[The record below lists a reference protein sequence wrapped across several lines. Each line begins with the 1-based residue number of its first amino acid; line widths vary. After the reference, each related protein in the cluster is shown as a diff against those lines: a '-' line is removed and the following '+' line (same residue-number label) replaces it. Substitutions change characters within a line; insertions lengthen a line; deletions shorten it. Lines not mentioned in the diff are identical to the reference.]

1 MFAFRHLCQRN
12 GARLSR
18 RSLLQ
23 VGALAGTG
31 LTLVDLLRARATASE
46 TAPLRSCIQVYLGG
60 GPSHF
65 ETFDPKPDAPKE
77 IRGPYS
83 PIETNNPGVLVC
95 ETLPKLATVADKYSL
110 VRSCC
115 HQNTGHG
122 GGHREILTGYKSASL
137 EFELPHDYPVAGAV
151 VAKVRGATQRGMPT
165 FMQLGGSAGDADPAF
180 LGPAFGSFPVYST
193 GKPVGL
199 EVNPSVKLNRLEER
213 RYLRSQFDAWQRQ
226 GDSGRLMDSLDSLEQ
241 QAFEMLSSSA
251 THDAFDMKKESEA
264 MRKRYG
270 DHDAGKSCLLARRFV
285 EAGAGF
291 VSIRM
296 GSWDH
301 HGNAGGTVT
310 SGMQDNAPK
319 MDQSV
324 SALIADLAERGLSE
338 QVLVLVWGEFGRTPR
353 INSSNGRDHWPQA
366 MSVLLAG
373 GGLKTGQV
381 IGATN
386 RKGEHPI
393 DGACSP
399 GDILATVYRQ
409 LGIDI
414 HREFT
419 NNRGRPI
426 PILSNGA
433 AIDELV

>member
-1 MFAFRHLCQRN
+1 MFGFRHRCQQN
-12 GARLSR
+12 GPRLSR
-18 RSLLQ
+18 RSLIQ

-31 LTLVDLLRARATASE
+31 LTLVDLLRARGVASE
-46 TAPLRSCIQVYLGG
+46 TAPLRSVIQVYLGG

-77 IRGPYS
+77 IRGPYL
-83 PIETNNPGVLVC
+83 PIETNNPGVFVC

-110 VRSCC
+110 IRSCC

-165 FMQLGGSAGDADPAF
+165 FMQLGGSNDGDPAF
-180 LGPAFGSFPVYST
+180 LGPAYGSFKVYST
-193 GKPVGL
+193 GKPIGL
-199 EVNPSVKLNRLEER
+199 NVNPSVKLNRLEDR
-213 RYLRSQFDAWQRQ
+213 RYLRAAFDTWKRD
-226 GDSGRLMDSLDSLEQ
+226 GDTGRLMESMDSLEQ
-241 QAFEMLSSSA
+241 QAFEMLSSTR
-251 THDAFDMKKESEA
+251 THDAFDMKKESDET
-264 MRKRYG
+264 RKRYG

-291 VSIRM
+291 VSVRM

-310 SGMQDNAPK
+310 SGMQENAPK

-324 SALIADLAERGLSE
+324 SALIADLADRGLSE
-338 QVLVLVWGEFGRTPR
+338 QVLVILWGEFGRTPR
-353 INSSNGRDHWPQA
+353 INNSNGRDHWPQA

-373 GGLKTGQV
+373 GGLKMGHV

-386 RKGEHPI
+386 KKGEHPI
-393 DGACSP
+393 DRACSP
-399 GDILATVYRQ
+399 ADVLATVYRQ
-409 LGIDI
+409 LGIDT
-414 HREFT
+414 HREFI

-426 PILSNGA
+426 PILSQGT
-433 AIDELV
+433 AIGELV